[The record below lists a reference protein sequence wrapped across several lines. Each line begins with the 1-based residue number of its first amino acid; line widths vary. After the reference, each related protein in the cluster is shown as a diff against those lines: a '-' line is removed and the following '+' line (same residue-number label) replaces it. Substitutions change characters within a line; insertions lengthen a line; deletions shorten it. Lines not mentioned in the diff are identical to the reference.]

1 MRYHGPGF
9 LLFTRYAMVETALGG
24 TPMPARMPIYVVN
37 QAASWDPSQYPD
49 PMRFDIDRNP
59 PRVPVFGGGVQ
70 FCTVNRLA
78 RHVLRHGLQAHE
90 TPFPRLRLTPQPFT
104 PTHNYARQTLRA

>member
-9 LLFTRYAMVETALGG
+9 LLFTRYAMVETELGG
-24 TPMPARMPIYVVN
+24 TPMPAGMPIYVVN

-59 PRVPVFGGGVQ
+59 QRVPVFGGGVK
-70 FCTVNRLA
+70 FCIGNRLA
-78 RHVLRHGLQAHE
+78 RPVLRPGLE
-90 TPFPRLRLTPQPFT
+90 PLVTMFPRLPLAHPPSTPAHAGLFSAT
-104 PTHNYARQTLRA
+104 